1 MDITSL
7 VLRSGSKKRDRSC
20 VSQLEGSSWPS
31 RPKEGNLSK
40 SSSSYGSTNSM
51 EPIASGANH
60 HTSENSA
67 AYFHWTPSSRLHG
80 IAEERAAYFGG
91 LQKDL
96 HVHDNEHILEPPT
109 DVQISP
115 NGPQASTLLDLMTIR
130 AFHSKLLWQFSLGTA
145 IGFRTREGILTDIP
159 AIIVFVARK
168 VHKEWLHEV
177 QWLPPVLEVCWVIT
191 FSFLVLWI

>member
-1 MDITSL
+1 MYITSL
-7 VLRSGSKKRDRSC
+7 VLRSGSKKQDHSC
-20 VSQLEGSSWPS
+20 VSRLEGSSWPS

-67 AYFHWTPSSRLHG
+67 AYFHWPPSSRLHG
-80 IAEERAAYFGG
+80 TAEERAAYFGG

-115 NGPQASTLLDLMTIR
+115 NGQQASTLLDLMTIR
-130 AFHSKLLWQFSLGTA
+130 AFHSKLLRQFSLGTA

-159 AIIVFVARK
+159 AIIVLSLGKFTRNGFHRSLRYVG
-168 VHKEWLHEV
+168 L
-177 QWLPPVLEVCWVIT
+177 
-191 FSFLVLWI
+191 

>member
-1 MDITSL
+1 MDITCL
-7 VLRSGSKKRDRSC
+7 VLRSGSKKQDHSC

-40 SSSSYGSTNSM
+40 SSSSYGSTTSM
-51 EPIASGANH
+51 EPLALGANH

-67 AYFHWTPSSRLHG
+67 AYFHWPPIDVL
-80 IAEERAAYFGG
+80 
-91 LQKDL
+91 DN
-96 HVHDNEHILEPPT
+96 VHDNEHILEPPT

-115 NGPQASTLLDLMTIR
+115 NGQQASTLLDLMTIR
-130 AFHSKLLWQFSLGTA
+130 AFHSKLLRQFSLGTA

-168 VHKEWLHEV
+168 VHKEWRHEV
-177 QWLPPVLEVCWVIT
+177 EWLPPVLEVCWVIT